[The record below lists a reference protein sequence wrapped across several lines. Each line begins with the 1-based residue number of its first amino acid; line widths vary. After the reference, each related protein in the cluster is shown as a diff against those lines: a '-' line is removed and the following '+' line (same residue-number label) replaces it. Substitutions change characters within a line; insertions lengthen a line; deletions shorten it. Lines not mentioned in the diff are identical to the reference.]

1 MTDVPVAFGPWLN
14 VTLDAMKLMA
24 QDSSDVSDS
33 PDAINLGCAITLTPI
48 VEEGTILSYL
58 NTGYYPGTLEWLAGP
73 AGWTPPKEYEHLDYV
88 EYPFAQNI
96 VNLADEDLP
105 TDANT
110 YTVRMELIDTRNGN
124 SLGTLSGNLIC
135 TPSVLTMPLLSTIKQ
150 LAPPPGDV
158 TVNMLPVD
166 GTIPEGWLIV
176 KSGGST
182 VGLDPATFKGDAG
195 PQGPAGPIGPQGPAG
210 VDLPAYQTSLDYFR
224 TLPGRTVAGRDVPF
238 TAVRTTAYYFPIRLL
253 GDWTPSAL
261 SIKVN
266 TPVGDPGDVAYIWIF
281 EADNA
286 EQPGTLVLN
295 ATPSGLPVNTAG
307 VKEVTG
313 LTTTFPSGNYVAVLR
328 VASASVNVGLIATTD
343 NGDRYVLTGSQV
355 AQLRVREGV
364 TWTDPSQVLPYTA
377 SYGSSSLEP
386 NLIFWR

>member
-73 AGWTPPKEYEHLDYV
+73 AGWIPPKEYEHLDYV

-96 VNLADEDLP
+96 INLADEDLP

-135 TPSVLTMPLLSTIKQ
+135 SPSVLTVPLLSTIKQ

-195 PQGPAGPIGPQGPAG
+195 PEGPEGPQGPK
-210 VDLPAYQTSLDYFR
+210 
-224 TLPGRTVAGRDVPF
+224 
-238 TAVRTTAYYFPIRLL
+238 
-253 GDWTPSAL
+253 GDTG
-261 SIKVN
+261 N
-266 TPVGDPGDVAYIWIF
+266 TGPKGDTGNTGPKGDPGDTGPEGPQGPKGDKGDAGS
-281 EADNA
+281 DGMGLLSRSQGNRRC
-286 EQPGTLVLN
+286 LVH
-295 ATPSGLPVNTAG
+295 
-307 VKEVTG
+307 
-313 LTTTFPSGNYVAVLR
+313 
-328 VASASVNVGLIATTD
+328 ATTC
-343 NGDRYVLTGSQV
+343 G
-355 AQLRVREGV
+355 
-364 TWTDPSQVLPYTA
+364 
-377 SYGSSSLEP
+377 
-386 NLIFWR
+386 

>member
-24 QDSSDVSDS
+24 QDSS
-33 PDAINLGCAITLTPI
+33 DAINLGCAITLTPI

-73 AGWTPPKEYEHLDYV
+73 AGWIPPKEYEHLDYV
-88 EYPFAQNI
+88 EYSFAQNI

-135 TPSVLTMPLLSTIKQ
+135 SPSVLTVPLLSTIKQ

-182 VGLDPATFKGDAG
+182 VGLDPATFKGDDGADG
-195 PQGPAGPIGPQGPAG
+195 M
-210 VDLPAYQTSLDYFR
+210 
-224 TLPGRTVAGRDVPF
+224 PGS
-238 TAVRTTAYYFPIRLL
+238 YL
-253 GDWTPSAL
+253 
-261 SIKVN
+261 
-266 TPVGDPGDVAYIWIF
+266 
-281 EADNA
+281 
-286 EQPGTLVLN
+286 
-295 ATPSGLPVNTAG
+295 G
-307 VKEVTG
+307 VKEIAATSYTPLLADEGYLLGMTAATPITVNLNLSAHPVGSRLDFVQVGDGQITFAKGAGVTFVPDVAATRTKG
-313 LTTTFPSGNYVAVLR
+313 SGVSAVRYSLTTWWLA
-328 VASASVNVGLIATTD
+328 
-343 NGDRYVLTGSQV
+343 GDL
-355 AQLRVREGV
+355 A
-364 TWTDPSQVLPYTA
+364 
-377 SYGSSSLEP
+377 
-386 NLIFWR
+386 